1 MISLNINEEHI
12 SAEDLNT
19 MMDKSS
25 NVIINGCEINSG
37 GYISN
42 INAKV
47 FVTNSRISDTNMVLK
62 DDSQNKL
69 QYNLHDK
76 CGVRLVSIV
85 SGYAYTHQVSCC
97 KSYGISCL

>member
-62 DDSQNKL
+62 DDPQNKL

-76 CGVRLVSIV
+76 SGVRLVSIV
-85 SGYAYTHQVSCC
+85 SGYTYTHQVSCC